1 MAKFLDEAKIY
12 LRSGDGGAGSISF
25 RREKYIPRGGPDGGN
40 GGRGGHI
47 LFTTNHNL
55 NTLIDFRYKQHFKAE
70 RGQHG
75 MGRNRSGSRG
85 EDMVISV
92 PIGTEIIDDSTGNVL
107 QDMNKPDQTWQF
119 LKGGRGG
126 RGNAMF
132 ATSTNQAP
140 RRADDGEPGQEAWVR
155 LRLKLLA
162 DVGLLGL
169 PNAGKSTFLST
180 VSNARPEMADYAFT
194 TTEPQLGMVRRHGKD
209 MVMADLPGLIEGA
222 AEGKGMGHRF
232 LKHLSRCAVVL
243 HLIDGTAPG
252 PEEAYKTI
260 RKELEDY
267 DKSYGS
273 KLTDLPQVVALTKAD
288 VMLDDEKTEATK
300 AIKKASGETPMLI
313 SSVANEGIEIVLD
326 QLLSYVEQARESA
339 ASQTNENADEAEA
352 S

>member
-12 LRSGDGGAGSISF
+12 LRSGDGGAGSVSF
-25 RREKYIPRGGPDGGN
+25 RREKYVPRGGPDGGN

-47 LFTTNHNL
+47 IFTTNHNL

-85 EDMVISV
+85 EDMLISV
-92 PIGTEIIDDSTGNVL
+92 PIGTEIIDDSTGQVL
-107 QDMNKPDQTWQF
+107 QDMSKPEQTWQY

-180 VSNARPEMADYAFT
+180 VSNARPEVADYAFT
-194 TTEPQLGMVRRHGKD
+194 TVNPQLGMVRRHGKD

-232 LKHLSRCAVVL
+232 LKHLSRCAVIL
-243 HLIDGTAPG
+243 HLIDGTAPA
-252 PEEAYKTI
+252 PAEAYKTI
-260 RKELEDY
+260 RKELENY
-267 DKSYGS
+267 DKSFAS
-273 KLTDLPQVVALTKAD
+273 NLQSLPQIVVLSKAD
-288 VMLDDEKTEATK
+288 AMLDDEKTEATK
-300 AIKKASGETPMLI
+300 ALQKASGEKPTLI
-313 SSVANEGIEIVLD
+313 SSVANEGVEDILD
-326 QLLSYVEQARESA
+326 RLLSFVEEARKSA
-339 ASQTNENADEAEA
+339 LEEAEDHEQKKA
-352 S
+352 